1 MITTK
6 KNEKAT
12 AKRDTE
18 TTDQG
23 KTSVSNKSICTKP
36 LNSLKKLQEELDA
49 RFPGIILMPSR
60 EGGKIPKYA
69 HKGGQY
75 TSEIFKTKG
84 YKECTEG
91 CLMILTEDIIV
102 IDIDDHDL
110 CNHMEGEIEVLT
122 KTVCCE
128 TAKGRHYYFLSTEY
142 SKKHGMKDG
151 ARQMKK
157 ENGEAYEIDIKTK
170 GGVISIPPS
179 PNKSWLRPILETEML
194 PIPDRFVEFYVKT
207 IGRSTGA
214 VKVATQ
220 SPSLVLETEEV
231 IQLMGM
237 LNSNRADNYTEWLQ
251 LGWCLHNIGKGTQ
264 DYCKLWDDFSKISSK
279 YNEGECCRLW
289 GEMRN
294 DGLNIGSL
302 HMWAK
307 TDNPDKYKEY
317 QVNNVYSDIKDC
329 NGSHK
334 SIAKIAHKLYC
345 KTFVCVNSTGSLW
358 YYFDGNLWIE
368 DEGGIVLRKEIA
380 DNLWRKYVDVMVR
393 YRNEAANK
401 EGDQYSSASS
411 MNKASKELCDKLQR
425 ISFKLEDS
433 KFKESLVKEM
443 RLYFYDK
450 NFFNKLDTNPN
461 LIGFN
466 NGVWNLKEGHFR
478 KAQPE
483 DMISLTVGYD
493 YTPKEDPTIG
503 NYIATYFKQMHP
515 NEEQRTY
522 VLKTL
527 ARQLYGDSGGELFHI
542 HAGHNGS
549 AGNGKSA
556 FFKLLEN
563 ALGKYVGKFQVG
575 VLVIK
580 QRQDPNRPMPS
591 LEEWKGTR
599 ILYCSEPNKE
609 EKLHSGIMKELTGGE
624 KMSYRMCNG
633 NTMKKFEPMFK
644 LHIMCN
650 DPPEVDGRDQG
661 VKRRIRKIDYM
672 SLFVDANEVD
682 PTNHKYQKDLG
693 FIEKFRDNQQYRME
707 FLRYIL
713 SHYDHNFKYEMP
725 EIIKLNSASYL
736 DDNNKILQFV
746 NEFIEEDPES
756 FFTLKQ
762 AKEKYKESDY
772 YEPKVNLK
780 TALEKLLKTWCL
792 DEKKIRN
799 TRYRSVFMGY
809 NLTASADFLV

>member
-1 MITTK
+1 MNTTYNK
-6 KNEKAT
+6 TKEG
-12 AKRDTE
+12 DTE
-18 TTDQG
+18 APDQG
-23 KTSVSNKSICTKP
+23 KASVSKKDICMKA
-36 LNSLKKLQEELDA
+36 LSSLKKLQEELDA
-49 RFPGIILMPSR
+49 TFPRTVLIPSK
-60 EGGKIPKYA
+60 EGGKKPKYA

-75 TSEIFKTKG
+75 TSEIFKKKG
-84 YKECTEG
+84 FKECDKG

-102 IDIDDHDL
+102 VDVDDRDT
-110 CNHMEGEIEVLT
+110 CVDMENGIEDFT

-128 TAKGRHYYFLSTEY
+128 TAKGRHYYFQSTEY
-142 SKKHGMKDG
+142 SKEHSMKDG
-151 ARQMKK
+151 GRQMKQ
-157 ENGEAYEIDIKTK
+157 ESGEDHPIDIKTID
-170 GGVISIPPS
+170 GVISIPPS

-194 PIPDRFVEFYVKT
+194 PIPNIFVDFYVKT
-207 IGRSTGA
+207 TRRSTGTMKA
-214 VKVATQ
+214 HTQ
-220 SPSLVLETEEV
+220 SPYPTPATEEV
-231 IQLMGM
+231 TELMGM
-237 LNSNRADNYTEWLQ
+237 LHSSRADNYTEWLQ
-251 LGWCLHNIGKGTQ
+251 LGWCLHNIGKGSQ
-264 DYCKLWDDFSKISSK
+264 AFYNLWDDFSKISSK
-279 YNEGECCRLW
+279 YNEGECEKLW
-289 GEMRN
+289 EKMRD

-307 TDNPDKYKEY
+307 TDNPSKYKDF
-317 QVNNVYSDIKDC
+317 QMNNVYNDIKDC

-334 SIAKIAHKLYC
+334 SISKIAHKLYG
-345 KTFVCVNSTGSLW
+345 KTFVCVNSAGSLW

-368 DEGGIVLRKEIA
+368 DEGGITLRKEIA

-466 NGVWNLKEGHFR
+466 NGVWSLKEGHFR

-493 YTPKEDPTIG
+493 YTPEEDPVIR
-503 NYIATYFKQMHP
+503 NYIATYFEQMHP
-515 NEEQRTY
+515 NTEQRAY
-522 VLKTL
+522 MLKTL

-556 FFKLLEN
+556 FFKILEN

-672 SLFVDANEVD
+672 SLFVDATEVD
-682 PTNHKYQKDLG
+682 TTNHKYQKDLG
-693 FIEKFRDNQQYRME
+693 FIEKFRDNTAYRLE
-707 FLRYIL
+707 FLRYVL
-713 SHYDHNFKYEMP
+713 NHYDHSFKYEMP
-725 EIIKLNSASYL
+725 NIIKENSASYL

-762 AKEKYKESDY
+762 VKEKYKESDY

-780 TALEKLLKTWCL
+780 TDLEKLLKTWCL

-799 TRYRSVFMGY
+799 TRYRSVFMGFKLSSPVDY
-809 NLTASADFLV
+809 LG